1 MTSPKST
8 RLLPFLSIAL
18 AGSLACAGTPGASD
32 APGPASAAVSGS
44 AATAQAVQTITEE
57 DVFERVSF
65 LASDEMRGRD
75 TPSPEL
81 ERAAEYLVEEH
92 RRFGLQPGGEDGYFQ
107 RYPLRAVALDTTSAH
122 FGHILADGS
131 EDQLLTYGEDF
142 FILPGGTG
150 EGVGMSDARIVYVG
164 QLPGDG
170 LPAGEYVGTLPVVTV
185 PGSLGRQW
193 QIEVNRARAV
203 AREAGAAAVAVVVSE
218 EFPEPI
224 FSRLAASAWGA
235 RSRVVGEP
243 DAQQI
248 PIFVLKPSAFGA
260 IAEREGFNPGAAA
273 AGVPAR
279 FEQVTAHFAGRS
291 AIVEE
296 SFPPNVVAV
305 LPGSDPELR
314 DEYIVLSAH
323 FDHVGVGEP
332 VNGDSIYNGADDNAS
347 GTVGLLEVAEA
358 LASLPESERPRRSV
372 AFLHVSGEELGL
384 LGSQY
389 YADHPTLPMEQT
401 IANINLDMIS
411 RNHPDSIV
419 VIGKDYSTL
428 GAVADEIQQ
437 RHPEVGLVLADDIW
451 PEERFFFRSDHFHF
465 ARKEVPALF
474 FFSGVHEDYHQPSD
488 EVEKIDTGKVVRI
501 AQMIFHLVRE
511 IADNPE
517 RPQWDPEG
525 LAEVRALTQ

>member
-1 MTSPKST
+1 MTSSNSI
-8 RLLPFLSIAL
+8 RLLPFLTIAL
-18 AGSLACAGTPGASD
+18 SGTLACAGATGTSEMPAPAATSGSD
-32 APGPASAAVSGS
+32 AV
-44 AATAQAVQTITEE
+44 TQAVQSITPE
-57 DVFERVSF
+57 DVHRRVSF

-81 ERAAEYLVEEH
+81 ERAAEYLAEEH
-92 RRFGLQPGGEDGYFQ
+92 RSFGLEPAGEDGYFQ
-107 RYPLRAVALDTTSAH
+107 RYPLRAVALDTASAH

-131 EDQLLTYGEDF
+131 DDQLLTFGEDF
-142 FILPGGTG
+142 FILPGG
-150 EGVGMSDARIVYVG
+150 VGDRGAMGDARIVYVG

-170 LPAGEYVGTLPVVTV
+170 LPSGEYLGTIPVVTV
-185 PGSLGRQW
+185 PGSLDRQW
-193 QIEVNRARAV
+193 QVEVNRARMS
-203 AREAGAAAVAVVVSE
+203 ARDAGASAVAVVVSE
-218 EFPEPI
+218 EFPEAI
-224 FSRLAASAWGA
+224 FSRLAASTRSA
-235 RSRVVGEP
+235 RSGIVGEP
-243 DAQQI
+243 DTQQI
-248 PIFVLKPSAFGA
+248 PIFIMTPAAFGA
-260 IAEREGFNPGAAA
+260 IAEREGFDPARAA
-273 AGVPAR
+273 AGTAAR
-279 FEQVTAHFAGRS
+279 FERVTAHFAGHS

-332 VNGDSIYNGADDNAS
+332 VDGDSIYNGADDNAS

-372 AFLHVSGEELGL
+372 AFLHISGEELGL

-389 YADHPTLPMEQT
+389 YADNPTLPMENT

-419 VIGKDYSTL
+419 VIGKDYSSL

-488 EVEKIDTGKVVRI
+488 EVEKIDTGKVTRI

-517 RPQWDPEG
+517 RPQWDPAG
-525 LAEVRALTQ
+525 LAEVRSLTQ